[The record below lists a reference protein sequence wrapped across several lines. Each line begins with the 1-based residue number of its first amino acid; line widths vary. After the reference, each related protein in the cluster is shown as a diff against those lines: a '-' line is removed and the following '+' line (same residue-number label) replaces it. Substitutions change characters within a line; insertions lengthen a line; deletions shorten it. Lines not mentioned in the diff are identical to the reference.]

1 MHVVATVAA
10 RIHALSELSVRFQ
23 PDRFSSWPGSAEVD
37 ECRKE
42 CQRRV
47 RQRRLQD
54 PAPPLPCVS
63 FVDTCSLAS
72 AAKAL
77 SATRALCDARGVWGE
92 SARASLADDVTDA
105 GIGWRAGSAPGHEAE
120 IHEARPVTYCY
131 RLLSRPSVEC
141 SHAWM
146 VDGARNS
153 WTKSVTQWPKTIVTW
168 KVALFWNKP
177 LTLKRCLCSD
187 QIIAAKQVYL
197 MFKLADRKD
206 ISRENNYLIW

>member
-63 FVDTCSLAS
+63 FVDTFVCVRRESVISDTSTLWRTWGVGRKRTGEFGWWRDWCRDWLA
-72 AAKAL
+72 
-77 SATRALCDARGVWGE
+77 CWF
-92 SARASLADDVTDA
+92 SARARGWNSRSATGDVLLSFA
-105 GIGWRAGSAPGHEAE
+105 EPAKRGMQSCVNGWRS
-120 IHEARPVTYCY
+120 
-131 RLLSRPSVEC
+131 
-141 SHAWM
+141 
-146 VDGARNS
+146 
-153 WTKSVTQWPKTIVTW
+153 K
-168 KVALFWNKP
+168 
-177 LTLKRCLCSD
+177 
-187 QIIAAKQVYL
+187 KQL
-197 MFKLADRKD
+197 
-206 ISRENNYLIW
+206 N